1 MYRLVVILL
10 VCFSM
15 SFVFAEDVVYET
27 LHVNALEAGQIRNEQ
42 PELQVLDVRTPREFD
57 EGHLEGAINIDY
69 YAGDFAERAKLLDPD
84 LVYLVHCRSGVRSG
98 KSLSIL
104 RDAGLNR
111 LVHLDGGIN
120 AWLSQGLPTVK

>member
-1 MYRLVVILL
+1 MYRLVVVLL

-15 SFVFAEDVVYET
+15 SFVFAGDAVYET
-27 LHVNALEAGQIRNEQ
+27 LHVNALEAGQIINEK

-57 EGHLEGAINIDY
+57 EGHLDGAINIDY
-69 YAGDFAERAKLLDPD
+69 HAGDFAERVKLLDPD

-98 KSLSIL
+98 KALSIL
-104 RDAGLNR
+104 RGAGLNR

-120 AWLSQGLPTVK
+120 AWLTQGLPTVK